1 MKQSSRRKFLD
12 KAGKILAA
20 TGLMGIAANTAFEK
34 APMKNIF
41 IHHVYFWL
49 NNPGNA
55 EDRAKLVEGLRKLAK
70 VKTIRKFHIGQPA
83 PSDREV
89 VDGSYAISWMVIFK
103 NKADQDSYQVDPIHL
118 DFVKNYAHLWSK
130 VIVYDSV
137 DV

>member
-1 MKQSSRRKFLD
+1 MKQPSRRKFLD
-12 KAGKILAA
+12 NAGKILAA
-20 TGLMGIAANTAFEK
+20 TGLMGIAANTAFEE

-49 NNPGNA
+49 NNPGSA
-55 EDRAKLVEGLRKLAK
+55 EDRAKLVEGLLKLAK

>member
-1 MKQSSRRKFLD
+1 MKHPSRRKFLN
-12 KAGKILAA
+12 KAGKALAA
-20 TGLMGIAANTAFEK
+20 TGLVGIAANNALEE

-49 NNPGNA
+49 NNPESTA
-55 EDRAKLVEGLRKLAK
+55 DRAKLVEGLRKLAR

-103 NKADQDSYQVDPIHL
+103 NKADQDQYQVDPIHL
-118 DFVKNYAHLWSK
+118 EFVKNYAHLWSK